1 MTMTNDTQTDAPEAA
16 QADAPQTDAAPQA
29 DAPQAEAPQVN
40 TEALARDFAARQRGA
55 ARQAMFVQM
64 RIQMQATIMN
74 GILASMAPE
83 NDAVSVA
90 RAGRIADAI
99 LADNGI
105 TRE

>member
-1 MTMTNDTQTDAPEAA
+1 MTTDTQTDAPEGTDEGSQMSQTTAEAA
-16 QADAPQTDAAPQA
+16 QA
-29 DAPQAEAPQVN
+29 QAEANDAQAA
-40 TEALARDFAARQRGA
+40 ELAAGAALMAAQRNA

-83 NDAVSVA
+83 DDAVSVA

-105 TRE
+105 TRA